1 MIGRCYANTKED
13 FEEVM
18 TAATLSFLH
27 GDVLIHFARRVKVCH
42 NISVLYQVFLSDV
55 RRLVPCQYAML
66 YLFQEQ
72 TQELFPLA
80 LSPDVRDE
88 VGPVQEEKS
97 GPISIRDTASLV
109 AWAAHHRHPLLHRPT
124 QAAVNH
130 TGNNGLS
137 EMAIPLIAN
146 KVLYAVL
153 VLQRSEP
160 FNGQELRSACNICDI
175 AAIAIANV
183 HLFERDASNQERLRT
198 ILSTIA
204 HELRSPLNTINGYL
218 ELTLAGAGGELNA
231 QQHEFVQRA
240 RMGSEH
246 LYALLEDL
254 LLISRADSD
263 QLRLNREIVSL
274 LPIVAD
280 AVEEL
285 ELTAADHGITIQ
297 MEIPERFPRLYADAV
312 RLRQVVRNI
321 VSNAL
326 RFTPSEGQVI
336 ISAHVEKVAPE
347 VDSDEAVSLIHLQI
361 RDTGIGIAPEF
372 HKLIFERYFQMP
384 HEYERRA
391 GGQGLGLA
399 VVKLIV
405 ELHGGSVKVE
415 SVPTGGS
422 CFTCTLPC
430 LVS

>member
-1 MIGRCYANTKED
+1 M
-13 FEEVM
+13 
-18 TAATLSFLH
+18 
-27 GDVLIHFARRVKVCH
+27 
-42 NISVLYQVFLSDV
+42 FLSDTQ
-55 RRLVPCQYAML
+55 RLVPCQHAML

-72 TQELFPLA
+72 AQELFPVA
-80 LSPDVRDE
+80 SCSGSGDKT
-88 VGPVQEEKS
+88 GPVPDMQMHDGKS
-97 GPISIRDTASLV
+97 GRIHIRDTTSIV
-109 AWAAHHRHPLLHRPT
+109 AWAASHRHPLLHRPMQT
-124 QAAVNH
+124 SFDHA
-130 TGNNGLS
+130 GNYELS
-137 EMAIPLIAN
+137 EIAVPLIAHN
-146 KVLYAVL
+146 VLYAVL
-153 VLQRSEP
+153 VLQRYEP
-160 FNGQELRSACNICDI
+160 FNGQELCSACNICNL
-175 AAIAIANV
+175 AALAIANV
-183 HLFERDASNQERLRT
+183 QLFQRERSDQEQLRT

-218 ELTLAGAGGELNA
+218 ELTLSGAGGELNA

-297 MEIPERFPRLYADAV
+297 MAIPERFPRLYADAV

-336 ISAHVEKVAPE
+336 ISAHVETAVQDAKSG
-347 VDSDEAVSLIHLQI
+347 DSVSAIHLQVQ
-361 RDTGIGIAPEF
+361 DTGIGIAPEF
-372 HKLIFERYFQMP
+372 HERIFERYFQMP

-422 CFTCTLPC
+422 SFTCTLPC
-430 LVS
+430 LLS

>member
-1 MIGRCYANTKED
+1 
-13 FEEVM
+13 M
-18 TAATLSFLH
+18 TAATLSLLH
-27 GDVLIHFARRVKVCH
+27 DDALIHFTRRVKNCSDT
-42 NISVLYQVFLSDV
+42 SVLYQMFLSTVQD
-55 RRLVPCQYAML
+55 LVPCQHVML

-72 TQELFPLA
+72 AQEL
-80 LSPDVRDE
+80 SPVASGSGDKTGFDVQMRDE
-88 VGPVQEEKS
+88 KS
-97 GPISIRDTASLV
+97 QCISIQDTTSIA
-109 AWAAHHRHPLLHRPT
+109 AWAALHRHPLLHRPIRT
-124 QAAVNH
+124 AFDHVGKNP
-130 TGNNGLS
+130 LS
-137 EMAIPLIAN
+137 EIAVPLLAHH
-146 KVLYAVL
+146 VLYAVL

-160 FNGQELRSACNICDI
+160 FNDQELRYTCNICNI
-175 AAIAIANV
+175 AAMALANV
-183 HLFERDASNQERLRT
+183 QLLQQDRSDREQLRT

-285 ELTAADHGITIQ
+285 ELTAADHAITIQ
-297 MEIPERFPRLYADAV
+297 LEIPERFPRLYADAV
-312 RLRQVVRNI
+312 RIRQVVRNLL
-321 VSNAL
+321 SNAL
-326 RFTPSEGQVI
+326 RFTPSEGHVS
-336 ISAHVEKVAPE
+336 ISAHVETSVQE
-347 VDSDEAVSLIHLQI
+347 TDVDDPLSMIHLQI
-361 RDTGIGIAPEF
+361 RDTGIGIASEF
-372 HKLIFERYFQMP
+372 HERVFERYFQIP

-415 SVPTGGS
+415 SIPTGGS
-422 CFTCTLPC
+422 CFTCKFPC
-430 LVS
+430 LTS